1 MKKISSLIV
10 CLTVLTIGTAFA
22 LDLPDA
28 LKIPG
33 LTVTGDVRTGLR
45 VDGGTIDNKGE
56 NDVFGSGPA
65 GAQDPAVYAHSDDLD
80 DGTPFRAQLQLVWER
95 DKLGVKTR
103 FRYRP
108 DGAGKIT
115 STIDPGGFETTAASE
130 LPGTVDQR
138 LALLNAT
145 VNKAFVYG
153 KLLDDKV
160 RVSAGK
166 GLDEAWAL
174 FYSSFANAAGS
185 GNTGG
190 FDGKDGVKIE
200 VKPIPGLNLGAFYG
214 TGNLF
219 GKAYKPGSEGPFIDW
234 SENDRRLAV
243 GAKYTSKLFS
253 VVAATTHNF
262 VEPDVGVNS
271 YDGRYAINAAGNID
285 GPIPGTSN
293 LLVGLRVNPIEPL
306 QIDLSFAA
314 VNLGSKTVKA
324 AFGDG
329 EDMPNT
335 YKKGDFNPYWA
346 AWLKFK
352 AAYAVNDKLGVALDI
367 YDISFADSYYYDET
381 FTGSSGSIDDYEG
394 SGLGNLFPITISPSA
409 TYALTDDITA
419 GVALGY
425 NINSGGS
432 DQFGFGF
439 KPSAEFSLGS
449 GATFVVWDELTFWA
463 QSNDDVDFLLKHPS
477 LLDNHQ
483 GGNKGASGTTNTLQ
497 FDFVWTF

>member
-1 MKKISSLIV
+1 
-10 CLTVLTIGTAFA
+10 

-45 VDGGTIDNKGE
+45 VDGATADKFGE
-56 NDVFGSGPA
+56 EVEGSGGFIPFNPYGSRSA
-65 GAQDPAVYAHSDDLD
+65 GAQDPVVYAHSDDLD

-95 DKLGVKTR
+95 ENLGVKTR

-108 DGAGKIT
+108 DGSTNIAGQ
-115 STIDPGGFETTAASE
+115 GN
-130 LPGTVDQR
+130 
-138 LALLNAT
+138 LNGNLTQLNNT

-160 RVSAGK
+160 RVTAGK
-166 GLDEAWAL
+166 TLDEAWSL
-174 FYSSFANAAGS
+174 FYSNFNT
-185 GNTGG
+185 TGG

-214 TGNLF
+214 TGDLF
-219 GKAYKPGSEGPFIDW
+219 NNASKNSTRNDW
-234 SENDRRLAV
+234 VADRRLAV

-253 VVAATTHNF
+253 VVAATMHNF
-262 VEPDVGVNS
+262 VEPDLGVNAYRS
-271 YDGRYAINAAGNID
+271 DSAGTMSLYTDLEGNID
-285 GPIPGTSN
+285 NPIPNTSN

-306 QIDLSFAA
+306 QIDLSFMA
-314 VNLGSKTVKA
+314 VNLGSKTVKTA
-324 AFGDG
+324 YNDG
-329 EDMPNT
+329 EEIT
-335 YKKGDFNPYWA
+335 GLYKKGDFNPFWR

-367 YDISFADSYYYDET
+367 YDISFADSVYYDVADADTAE
-381 FTGSSGSIDDYEG
+381 DK
-394 SGLGNLFPITISPSA
+394 GLGHLFPITISPSA
-409 TYALTDDITA
+409 TYAITDDITA
-419 GVALGY
+419 GVALGFK
-425 NINSGGS
+425 INSGGS

-449 GATFVVWDELTFWA
+449 GATFVVWDELTFWGK
-463 QSNDDVDFLLKHPS
+463 SNDDVDFFGKHPS
-477 LLDNHQ
+477 IQYDHQ
-483 GGNKGASGTTNTLQ
+483 GGNGGASGTTNSLQ